1 MKRILIVTSAL
12 GYGIGGSEKALIEML
27 KKMDTQRYDISVLS
41 LTGEG
46 EQPFYWDAI
55 HTTYGYG
62 DFLSMTEPL
71 RKAISHAGDYSPGA
85 LFSKLL
91 VSIVSRSVRRDISDY
106 AWERYKRYIAPLPE
120 EYDVAIGYGVGMA
133 TYFVADK
140 VRAKHKI
147 FWTDTDL
154 QKAHINLVYYK
165 QVFAKCDAIAVVA
178 DSAKQRLADLF
189 PDEQDKIIVVR
200 NIVPVEELKALAA
213 QGEGFTDGFDGTRV
227 LSVGRLCEAKAFHLA
242 VQAADILR
250 GKQYR
255 FRWYIVG
262 FGALEK
268 ELRKQISD
276 LGLEKDFILLG
287 QRFNPYPFFMQTDL
301 YVQTSVYEGSP
312 ITIDEALAFGKPI
325 VTTNFPAAYEKIDDG
340 KNGIIVDMNAQ
351 SVADGVEALLS
362 DPQKCRAMQE
372 YQIAHPLAYDRVI
385 AEFQAYLDR
394 L

>member
-27 KKMDTQRYDISVLS
+27 KRMDTQRYDISVLS

-62 DFLSMTEPL
+62 DVLSMTEPF
-71 RKAISHAGDYSPGA
+71 RKAMAHAGDYPPGA

-91 VSIVSRSVRRDISDY
+91 VSVVSRGARHDISDY
-106 AWERYKRYIAPLPE
+106 IWERYKRYIAPLPE

-154 QKAHINLVYYK
+154 QKAHMDLGYYK
-165 QVFAKCDAIAVVA
+165 QVFAKGDTIAVVA
-178 DSAKQRLADLF
+178 DSARQRLASLF
-189 PDEQDKIIVVR
+189 PDVQDKIIVVR
-200 NIVPVEELKALAA
+200 NIVPVEELRALAA
-213 QGEGFTDGFDGTRV
+213 QGEGFTDGFDGTRI

-242 VQAADILR
+242 VQAAYILR
-250 GKQYR
+250 KKKYR
-255 FRWYIVG
+255 FKWYIIG
-262 FGALEK
+262 FGTLEK
-268 ELRKQISD
+268 ELRKQISG
-276 LGLEKDFILLG
+276 LGLENDFVLLG

-312 ITIDEALAFGKPI
+312 ITIEEALAFGKPI
-325 VTTNFPAAYEKIDDG
+325 VTTNFPAAYEKIQDG
-340 KNGIIVDMNAQ
+340 KNGIIVDMDAQ
-351 SVADGVEALLS
+351 SVADGVEALLA
-362 DPQKCRAMQE
+362 DQQKYRAMRE
-372 YQIAHPLAYDRVI
+372 YQIANPLAYDRVI
-385 AEFQAYLDR
+385 VEFQAYLDR
-394 L
+394 I